1 MFASNVVGM
10 GDTSMGSLSRR
21 QILILAASISG
32 VGAGSPIAVAQ
43 QTKLTSRKR
52 VALDGY
58 DPVSYFEPG
67 RPEKGS
73 SQFSFDFDDAV
84 YWFKSAEHMTKFVSD
99 PERFAPQYAGYC
111 AITLAAG
118 TTGEADPEAWS
129 ISNGKLYVF
138 GTKDGVRKFNASAS
152 AIVSTADENWKKL
165 HEAK

>member
-1 MFASNVVGM
+1 MN
-10 GDTSMGSLSRR
+10 SLSRR
-21 QILILAASISG
+21 QVLILAATIG
-32 VGAGSPIAVAQ
+32 GAAVGPIAIAQ
-43 QTKLTSRKR
+43 QTVPASRKR
-52 VALDGY
+52 VALGGY
-58 DPVSYFEPG
+58 DPVSYFDPG

-73 SQFSFDFDDAV
+73 PQFSFDFDDGV
-84 YWFKSAEHMTKFVSD
+84 YWFKSAEHMAKFVAD

-138 GTKDGVRKFNASAS
+138 GTKDGVRKFNAGAA
-152 AIVSTADENWKKL
+152 AIVRTADENWKKL

>member
-1 MFASNVVGM
+1 MN
-10 GDTSMGSLSRR
+10 SLSRR
-21 QILILAASISG
+21 QVLILVATIGGAG
-32 VGAGSPIAVAQ
+32 VGPIAIAQ
-43 QTKLTSRKR
+43 QTGPASRKR
-52 VALDGY
+52 VALSGY
-58 DPVSYFEPG
+58 DPVSYFDPG
-67 RPEKGS
+67 RPERGS
-73 SQFSFDFDDAV
+73 PQFSFDFDDGV
-84 YWFKSAEHMTKFVSD
+84 YWFKSAEHMAKFVAD

-138 GTKDGVRKFNASAS
+138 GTKDGVGKFNASAA